1 MNRSLGL
8 SRALGEWTSRH
19 LFIPWARGLHFQM
32 VGHAQWEARKEPGS
46 QETIDTAGVHPE

>member
-8 SRALGEWTSRH
+8 SRALGEWTSCH